1 MKENTNYSKLKQ
13 IFDNN
18 GGYITTEDVRNANVS
33 SWFLS
38 DFVKRNGLN
47 KIAPGFYADNSYFP
61 DDYYI
66 IQRRYPKYIFSG
78 MSALYLHHLTDKI
91 PEDICITCP
100 QGYHPSR
107 KPLPH
112 LKIVS
117 ISNHLLYN
125 LGISETKTM
134 FGNKV
139 KVYDRERTICDLIK
153 YRDKYD
159 GETFVKARKIY
170 VSRNPNQRKLF
181 RYAKEMRIEK
191 AVFEIMELI
200 TNEN

>member
-18 GGYITTEDVRNANVS
+18 GGYITTEDVRNANIS

-66 IQRRYPKYIFSG
+66 IQKRYPKYIFSG
-78 MSALYLHHLTDKI
+78 MSALYIHHLTDKI
-91 PEDICITCP
+91 PVNIEVCAP
-100 QGYHPSR
+100 QGYNPTRNKMKSLSIR
-107 KPLPH
+107 K
-112 LKIVS
+112 
-117 ISNHLLYN
+117 ISNPDVYN
-125 LGISETKTM
+125 LGISELKTP

-139 KVYDRERTICDLIK
+139 KVYDKERTICDLIK
-153 YRDKYD
+153 YRDRYD
-159 GETFVKARKIY
+159 GETFIKGIKLYANK
-170 VSRNPNQRKLF
+170 SNNQIKLF
-181 RYAKEMRIEK
+181 RYARILGIEK
-191 AVFEIMELI
+191 KVFEIMELV
-200 TNEN
+200 NNND

>member
-18 GGYITTEDVRNANVS
+18 GGYITTEDVGNANIS

-78 MSALYLHHLTDKI
+78 MSALYIHHLTDKI
-91 PEDICITCP
+91 PVNIEVCAP
-100 QGYHPSR
+100 QGYNPTRNKIKTLSIR
-107 KPLPH
+107 K
-112 LKIVS
+112 
-117 ISNHLLYN
+117 ISNPDVYN
-125 LGISETKTM
+125 LGISELKTP

-139 KVYDRERTICDLIK
+139 KVYDEERTICDLIK

-159 GETFVKARKIY
+159 GETFIKGIKLY
-170 VSRNPNQRKLF
+170 VNKSNNQIKLF
-181 RYAKEMRIEK
+181 RYARILGIEK
-191 AVFEIMELI
+191 KVFEIMELV
-200 TNEN
+200 NNND

>member
-18 GGYITTEDVRNANVS
+18 GGYITTEDVRNANIS

-66 IQRRYPKYIFSG
+66 IQKRYPKYIFSG

-91 PEDICITCP
+91 PVNIEVCAP
-100 QGYHPSR
+100 QGYNPTRNKIKTLSIR
-107 KPLPH
+107 K
-112 LKIVS
+112 
-117 ISNHLLYN
+117 ISNPDVYN
-125 LGISETKTM
+125 LGITELKTT

-139 KVYDRERTICDLIK
+139 KVYDEERTICDLIK
-153 YRDKYD
+153 YRDRYD
-159 GETFVKARKIY
+159 GETFIKGIKLYANK
-170 VSRNPNQRKLF
+170 SNNQIKLF
-181 RYAKEMRIEK
+181 RYARILGIEK
-191 AVFEIMELI
+191 KVFEIMELV
-200 TNEN
+200 NNND

>member
-18 GGYITTEDVRNANVS
+18 GGYITTEDVRNANIS

-66 IQRRYPKYIFSG
+66 IQKRYPKYIFSG
-78 MSALYLHHLTDKI
+78 MSALYIHHLTDKI
-91 PEDICITCP
+91 PVNIEACAP
-100 QGYHPSR
+100 QGYNPTRNKIKTLSIR
-107 KPLPH
+107 K
-112 LKIVS
+112 
-117 ISNHLLYN
+117 ISNPDVYN
-125 LGISETKTM
+125 LGISELKTP

-139 KVYDRERTICDLIK
+139 KVYDEERTICDLIK
-153 YRDKYD
+153 YRDRYD
-159 GETFVKARKIY
+159 GETFIKGIKLY
-170 VSRNPNQRKLF
+170 VNKSNNQIKLF
-181 RYAKEMRIEK
+181 RYARILGIEK
-191 AVFEIMELI
+191 KVFEIMELV
-200 TNEN
+200 NNNG

>member
-18 GGYITTEDVRNANVS
+18 GGYITTEDVRNANIS

-38 DFVKRNGLN
+38 DFVKRKDLN

-66 IQRRYPKYIFSG
+66 IQKRYPKYIFSG

-91 PEDICITCP
+91 PVNIEVCAP
-100 QGYHPSR
+100 QGYNPTRNKIKTLSIR
-107 KPLPH
+107 K
-112 LKIVS
+112 
-117 ISNHLLYN
+117 ISNPDVYN
-125 LGISETKTM
+125 LGISELKTP

-139 KVYDRERTICDLIK
+139 KVYDEERTICDLIK
-153 YRDKYD
+153 YRDRYD
-159 GETFVKARKIY
+159 GETFIKGIKLY
-170 VSRNPNQRKLF
+170 VNKSNNQIKLF
-181 RYAKEMRIEK
+181 RYARILGIEK
-191 AVFEIMELI
+191 KVFEIMELV
-200 TNEN
+200 NNNG

>member
-18 GGYITTEDVRNANVS
+18 GGYITTEDVRNANIS

-38 DFVKRNGLN
+38 DFVKRKDLN

-66 IQRRYPKYIFSG
+66 IQKRYPKYIFSG

-91 PEDICITCP
+91 PVNIEVCAP
-100 QGYHPSR
+100 QGYNPTRNKIKTLSIR
-107 KPLPH
+107 K
-112 LKIVS
+112 
-117 ISNHLLYN
+117 ISNPDVYN
-125 LGISETKTM
+125 LGISELKTP

-139 KVYDRERTICDLIK
+139 KVYDEERTICDLIK
-153 YRDKYD
+153 YRDRYD
-159 GETFVKARKIY
+159 GETFIKGIKLY
-170 VSRNPNQRKLF
+170 VNKSNNQIKLF
-181 RYAKEMRIEK
+181 RYARILGIEK
-191 AVFEIMELI
+191 KVFEIMELV
-200 TNEN
+200 NNND

>member
-18 GGYITTEDVRNANVS
+18 GGYITTEDVRNANIS

-38 DFVKRNGLN
+38 DFVKRKDLN

-66 IQRRYPKYIFSG
+66 IQKRYPKYIFSG

-91 PEDICITCP
+91 PVNIEVCAP
-100 QGYHPSR
+100 QGYNPTRNKIKTLSIR
-107 KPLPH
+107 K
-112 LKIVS
+112 
-117 ISNHLLYN
+117 ISNPDVYN
-125 LGISETKTM
+125 LGITELKTT

-139 KVYDRERTICDLIK
+139 KVYDEERTICDLIK
-153 YRDKYD
+153 YRDRYD
-159 GETFVKARKIY
+159 GETFIKGIKLYANK
-170 VSRNPNQRKLF
+170 SNNQIKLF
-181 RYAKEMRIEK
+181 RYARILGIEK
-191 AVFEIMELI
+191 KVFEIMELV
-200 TNEN
+200 NNND

>member
-18 GGYITTEDVRNANVS
+18 GGYITTEDVRNANIS

-91 PEDICITCP
+91 PVNIEVCAP
-100 QGYHPSR
+100 QGYNPTRNKIKTLSIR
-107 KPLPH
+107 K
-112 LKIVS
+112 
-117 ISNHLLYN
+117 ISNPDVYN
-125 LGISETKTM
+125 LGITELKTP
-134 FGNKV
+134 FGNSV
-139 KVYDRERTICDLIK
+139 KVYDEERTICNLIK
-153 YRDKYD
+153 YRDKCD
-159 GETFVKARKIY
+159 SETFIKGIKLYANK
-170 VSRNPNQRKLF
+170 SNNQIKLF
-181 RYAKEMRIEK
+181 RYARILGIEK
-191 AVFEIMELI
+191 KVFEIMELV
-200 TNEN
+200 NNND

>member
-18 GGYITTEDVRNANVS
+18 GGYITTEDVRNANIS

-66 IQRRYPKYIFSG
+66 IQKRYPKYIFSG
-78 MSALYLHHLTDKI
+78 MSALYLHRLTDKI
-91 PEDICITCP
+91 PVNIEVCAP
-100 QGYHPSR
+100 QGYNPTRNKIKTLSIR
-107 KPLPH
+107 K
-112 LKIVS
+112 
-117 ISNHLLYN
+117 ISNPDVYN
-125 LGISETKTM
+125 LGITELKTT

-139 KVYDRERTICDLIK
+139 KVYDEERTICDLIK
-153 YRDKYD
+153 YRDRYD
-159 GETFVKARKIY
+159 GETFIKGIKLY
-170 VSRNPNQRKLF
+170 VNKSNNQIKLF
-181 RYAKEMRIEK
+181 RYARILGIEK
-191 AVFEIMELI
+191 KVFEIMELV
-200 TNEN
+200 NNND

>member
-18 GGYITTEDVRNANVS
+18 GGYITTEDVRNANIS

-38 DFVKRNGLN
+38 DFVKRNSLN

-66 IQRRYPKYIFSG
+66 IQKRYPKYIFSG

-91 PEDICITCP
+91 PVNIEVCAP
-100 QGYHPSR
+100 QGYNPTRNKIKTLSIR
-107 KPLPH
+107 K
-112 LKIVS
+112 
-117 ISNHLLYN
+117 ISNPDVYN
-125 LGISETKTM
+125 LGITELKTT

-139 KVYDRERTICDLIK
+139 KVYDEERTICDLIK
-153 YRDKYD
+153 YRDRYD
-159 GETFVKARKIY
+159 GETFIKGIKLYANK
-170 VSRNPNQRKLF
+170 SNNQIKLF
-181 RYAKEMRIEK
+181 RYARILGIEK
-191 AVFEIMELI
+191 KVFEIMELV
-200 TNEN
+200 NNND

>member
-18 GGYITTEDVRNANVS
+18 GGYITTEDVRNANIS

-66 IQRRYPKYIFSG
+66 IQKRYPKYIFSG
-78 MSALYLHHLTDKI
+78 MSALYIHHLTDKI
-91 PEDICITCP
+91 PVNIEVCAP
-100 QGYHPSR
+100 QGYNPTRNKMKSLSIR
-107 KPLPH
+107 K
-112 LKIVS
+112 
-117 ISNHLLYN
+117 ISNPDVYN
-125 LGISETKTM
+125 LGISELKTP

-139 KVYDRERTICDLIK
+139 KVYDEERTICDLIK
-153 YRDKYD
+153 YRDRYD
-159 GETFVKARKIY
+159 SETFIKGIKLY
-170 VSRNPNQRKLF
+170 VNRSNNQIKLF
-181 RYAKEMRIEK
+181 RYARILGIEK
-191 AVFEIMELI
+191 KVFEIMELVS
-200 TNEN
+200 NND

>member
-18 GGYITTEDVRNANVS
+18 GGYITTEDVRNANIS

-78 MSALYLHHLTDKI
+78 MSALYIHHLTDKI
-91 PEDICITCP
+91 PVNIEAGAP
-100 QGYHPSR
+100 QGYNPTRNKIKTLLIR
-107 KPLPH
+107 K
-112 LKIVS
+112 
-117 ISNHLLYN
+117 ISNPDVYN
-125 LGISETKTM
+125 LGISELKTP

-139 KVYDRERTICDLIK
+139 KVYDEERTICDLIK
-153 YRDKYD
+153 YRDRYD
-159 GETFVKARKIY
+159 GETFIKGIKLY
-170 VSRNPNQRKLF
+170 VNKSNNQIKLF
-181 RYAKEMRIEK
+181 RYARILGIEK
-191 AVFEIMELI
+191 KVFEIMELV
-200 TNEN
+200 NNND

>member
-18 GGYITTEDVRNANVS
+18 GGYITAEDVRNANIS

-66 IQRRYPKYIFSG
+66 IQKRYPKYIFSG
-78 MSALYLHHLTDKI
+78 MSALYIHHLTDKI
-91 PEDICITCP
+91 PVNIEVCAP
-100 QGYHPSR
+100 QGYNPTRNKMKSLSIR
-107 KPLPH
+107 K
-112 LKIVS
+112 
-117 ISNHLLYN
+117 ISNPDVYN
-125 LGISETKTM
+125 LGISELKTP

-139 KVYDRERTICDLIK
+139 KVYDEERTICDLIK
-153 YRDKYD
+153 YRDRYD
-159 GETFVKARKIY
+159 GETFIKGIKLY
-170 VSRNPNQRKLF
+170 VNKSNNQIKLF
-181 RYAKEMRIEK
+181 RYARILGIEK
-191 AVFEIMELI
+191 KVFEIMELV
-200 TNEN
+200 NNND